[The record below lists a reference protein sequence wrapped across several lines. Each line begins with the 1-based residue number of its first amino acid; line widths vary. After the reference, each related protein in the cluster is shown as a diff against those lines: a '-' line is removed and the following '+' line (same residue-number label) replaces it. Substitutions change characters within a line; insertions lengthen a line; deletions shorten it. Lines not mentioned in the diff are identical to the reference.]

1 MAESGGGGCTS
12 RRRRAQG
19 GSQDEQRSGPEVTT
33 TATTMVVHRRQ
44 ESSVQER
51 TSSSSSAVAAVP
63 MTTICRCGKKAMCGG
78 VGNGQRRR
86 QHMYGASEKH
96 GDAVDGGPLRSAA
109 SVADTGQGVACQG
122 DLSRRRRSSE

>member
-19 GSQDEQRSGPEVTT
+19 GSQDEQRTGPEVTT

-51 TSSSSSAVAAVP
+51 TSSSSAVAAVP

>member
-19 GSQDEQRSGPEVTT
+19 GSQDEQRTGPEVTT

-51 TSSSSSAVAAVP
+51 TSSSAVAAVP